1 MIDRYKNNLLE
12 SFNFQISK
20 KITTEFEI
28 ARLQTSKMPLQV
40 HRHTER
46 DVDVFLPSLIS
57 RIQDSFCKFTL

>member
-1 MIDRYKNNLLE
+1 MIDPYKNNLLE
-12 SFNFQISK
+12 SPNFQISK

-46 DVDVFLPSLIS
+46 DVFLPSLIS